1 MLDCLSEGGN
11 VTQIGLGY
19 LKTKKQ
25 IPRNFDKLDEIMVP
39 KNLQEEEEDD
49 DDEEEEEEDDDD
61 EEEEEEEDK
70 PLLMKELFFTAKIFE
85 KIFGNQYNFQ
95 RYRMKFF
102 GAIQLCK
109 LHDDC

>member
-39 KNLQEEEEDD
+39 KNLQ
-49 DDEEEEEEDDDD
+49 EEEEDDDD